1 MSLSQGREKFRRN
14 LFLTE
19 SRRLE
24 LARDSIF
31 RAGFVYNECMKIT
44 RIEVENFKSIE
55 KYDFGISDFNVF
67 VGQNNHGK
75 TNFFEALS
83 WFDSGKVTE
92 KDYRNYDK
100 QNEVKVRVHFEG
112 ATEEIASLPD
122 GTYKTKM
129 QNTIGENDAFIVE
142 KTSSNEK
149 RVLIV
154 SGETVPNP
162 TGFDAALNYF
172 LPKTVYVTT
181 KQRLNEVAGYKSK
194 SPIAEMLGDVLKD
207 MVDNE
212 PKYQDFLNMFD
223 KLFNTSESI
232 FRVSVNDLQE
242 RVSSYLSKQFAEGAE
257 VTFRIENPAVEDMLK
272 KFETE
277 VDDGIKT
284 KAEEKGDGMQ
294 RAVILAIVQAYADF
308 RRDKGI
314 ARSFLF
320 LIDEAELHLHPTAQR
335 SLKNALRDITDS
347 GGQVLI
353 SSHSPIFANENFDNQ
368 KIFNVEKVN
377 GNSKVIEITTPQ
389 EQMDSIYN
397 LLGGSP
403 SDILLPNNFIIVEGK
418 SDYEFLMAVRKR
430 FYADNP
436 RCMGIKILFAGGD
449 HERAASTM
457 YRVHDAYT
465 PLATNSV
472 YRDKIVFLLD
482 TPSAEKQAGYDTF
495 RETYPSLIE
504 DEHLHILPE
513 PAIEMCYPEPYTKTA
528 DEVTGMTDAGVKVS
542 LAREVGENITME
554 QIRESMPTII
564 TLFEQAIEKSYE

>member
-1 MSLSQGREKFRRN
+1 
-14 LFLTE
+14 
-19 SRRLE
+19 
-24 LARDSIF
+24 
-31 RAGFVYNECMKIT
+31 
-44 RIEVENFKSIE
+44 
-55 KYDFGISDFNVF
+55 
-67 VGQNNHGK
+67 
-75 TNFFEALS
+75 
-83 WFDSGKVTE
+83 
-92 KDYRNYDK
+92 
-100 QNEVKVRVHFEG
+100 
-112 ATEEIASLPD
+112 
-122 GTYKTKM
+122 M
-129 QNTIGENDAFIVE
+129 QNTLRENDIFIVE

-154 SGETVPNP
+154 DGEIVPNP

-181 KQRLNEVAGYKSK
+181 KQRLSEVAGYKSK
-194 SPIAEMLGDVLKD
+194 SPIAEMLGDVLSD

-212 PKYQDFLNMFD
+212 PRYQEFLNMFD
-223 KLFNTSESI
+223 ELFNTSDSI

-242 RVSSYLSKQFAEGAE
+242 RVGVYLSKQFAEGAE

-335 SLKNALRDITDS
+335 SLKNALRDITES

-368 KIFNVEKVN
+368 KIFNVEKNEGSSQVT
-377 GNSKVIEITTPQ
+377 EIITPQ

-418 SDYEFLMAVRKR
+418 SDYEFLVAVRKR
-430 FYADNP
+430 FYSDNS

-457 YRVHDAYT
+457 YRVHEAYT
-465 PLATNSV
+465 PLATNGV
-472 YRDKIVFLLD
+472 YRDRVVFLLD
-482 TPSAEKQAGYDTF
+482 TPSTEKQPGYALF
-495 RETYPSLIE
+495 RETYPYLIE
-504 DEHLHILPE
+504 GEHLHVLPE
-513 PAIEMCYPEPYTKTA
+513 PAIEMCYPEPYRKTSE
-528 DEVTGMTDAGVKVS
+528 EVSTMRDAKVKVN
-542 LAREVGENITME
+542 LAKEVGENITE
-554 QIRESMPTII
+554 DQLRESMPTVVA
-564 TLFEQAIEKSYE
+564 LFEQAIEKSYQ

>member
-1 MSLSQGREKFRRN
+1 
-14 LFLTE
+14 
-19 SRRLE
+19 
-24 LARDSIF
+24 
-31 RAGFVYNECMKIT
+31 MKIN

-55 KYDFGISDFNVF
+55 KYDFRVADFNVF
-67 VGQNNHGK
+67 IGQNNHGK

-83 WFDSGKVTE
+83 WFDSGKVTD

-100 QNEVKVRVHFEG
+100 RNEIKVRVHFEG
-112 ATEEIASLPD
+112 ALEEIASLPE

-129 QNTIGENDAFIVE
+129 QNTLRENDIFIVE

-154 SGETVPNP
+154 DGEIVPNP

-181 KQRLNEVAGYKSK
+181 KQRLSEVAGYKSK
-194 SPIAEMLGDVLKD
+194 SPIAEMLGDVLSD

-212 PKYQDFLNMFD
+212 PRYQEFLNMFD
-223 KLFNTSESI
+223 ELFNTSDSI

-242 RVSSYLSKQFAEGAE
+242 RVGVYLSKQFAEGAE

-335 SLKNALRDITDS
+335 SLKNALRDITES

-368 KIFNVEKVN
+368 KIFNVEKNEGSSQVT
-377 GNSKVIEITTPQ
+377 EIITPQ

-418 SDYEFLMAVRKR
+418 SDYEFLVAVRKR
-430 FYADNP
+430 FYSDNS

-457 YRVHDAYT
+457 YRVHEAYT
-465 PLATNSV
+465 PLATNGV
-472 YRDKIVFLLD
+472 YRDRVVFLLD
-482 TPSAEKQAGYDTF
+482 TPSTEKQPGYALF
-495 RETYPSLIE
+495 RETYPYLIE
-504 DEHLHILPE
+504 GEHLHVLPE
-513 PAIEMCYPEPYTKTA
+513 PAIEMCYPEPYRKTSE
-528 DEVTGMTDAGVKVS
+528 EVSTMRDAKVKVN
-542 LAREVGENITME
+542 LAKEVGENITE
-554 QIRESMPTII
+554 DQLRESMPTVVA
-564 TLFEQAIEKSYE
+564 LFEQAIEKSYQ